1 MPRIRS
7 AISRITPSPPRL
19 SKYKQLFFVH
29 CYNHVTIPSF
39 VPMLKNM
46 RQTDALYQF
55 VRIVDYSSHQKA
67 QIVVRLWKNA
77 DCDMITK

>member
-1 MPRIRS
+1 M
-7 AISRITPSPPRL
+7 
-19 SKYKQLFFVH
+19 V
-29 CYNHVTIPSF
+29 
-39 VPMLKNM
+39 KNM

>member
-1 MPRIRS
+1 MS
-7 AISRITPSPPRL
+7 HFV
-19 SKYKQLFFVH
+19 KYKQLFFVH

-39 VPMLKNM
+39 VPMVKNM

>member
-1 MPRIRS
+1 
-7 AISRITPSPPRL
+7 
-19 SKYKQLFFVH
+19 
-29 CYNHVTIPSF
+29 
-39 VPMLKNM
+39 M

-77 DCDMITK
+77 DCDMNTK